1 MIGNAVADHY
11 TVPGLGQRILDVLES
26 TGKDLADLTP
36 SDLAPVDEF
45 HIRGKEATE
54 QLAQLAVAESGIEV
68 LDVGCGIGGSSR
80 FLAFEYNCHV
90 TGLDL
95 TEEYCEVATMLS
107 ERVGLV
113 ARTEFR
119 CASALD
125 MPFQNESFD
134 LVWTEHAQM
143 NIRDKDALFSEI
155 ARVLKDGGRFAF
167 HDIFGGPGGVPHFPV
182 PWAEDGS
189 MSFLMDPEELRLI
202 LQSLELRS
210 LQWMDV
216 TDESLEWF
224 RQAMAQAGEQD
235 PSPLGI
241 HILMGDD
248 ADLKLQNLAR
258 NLAEQRIV
266 VVQAVLEMGDEP

>member
-1 MIGNAVADHY
+1 MTGADVAGHY
-11 TVPGLGQRILDVLES
+11 TVSGLGERILEVLAA
-26 TGKDLADLTP
+26 TGKDLANLTP

-54 QLAQLAVAESGIEV
+54 ELAQLAVAESGIEV

-80 FLAFEYNCHV
+80 FLASAFDCHV

-107 ERVGLV
+107 ERVGLA

-119 CASALD
+119 CASALEMSFPD
-125 MPFQNESFD
+125 ESFD

-143 NIRDKDALFSEI
+143 NIRDKHTLFSEI
-155 ARVLKDGGRFAF
+155 ARVLKYGGRFAF

-182 PWAEDGS
+182 PWAGDGS
-189 MSFLMDPEELRLI
+189 LSFLMDPEELRLI

-210 LQWMDV
+210 LQWVDV
-216 TDESLEWF
+216 TEESLMWF
-224 RQAMAQAGEQD
+224 RKNLERAGEQG

-241 HILMGDD
+241 HLLMED
-248 ADLKLQNLAR
+248 ADLKLQNVAR
-258 NLAEQRIV
+258 NLEEQRIV
-266 VVQAVLEMGDEP
+266 VVQAVMEKG